1 MSDRKTA
8 VALTSQSHLTK
19 VELTS
24 EEVKN
29 DHVIIEGNFVT
40 PLVKFLPGLLPKET
54 EKAHFQVLVFCTKLL
69 NPTSSRE
76 SSIAKLFSNLII
88 SP

>member
-8 VALTSQSHLTK
+8 VELTSQSHLTK

-29 DHVIIEGNFVT
+29 DHVIIEGNFIT

-54 EKAHFQVLVFCTKLL
+54 EKAHFQVLVCIRLCM
-69 NPTSSRE
+69 
-76 SSIAKLFSNLII
+76 
-88 SP
+88 

>member
-8 VALTSQSHLTK
+8 VELTSQSHLTK

-54 EKAHFQVLVFCTKLL
+54 EKAHFQVLVCTKLCRAQDPSLL
-69 NPTSSRE
+69 NSAEILS
-76 SSIAKLFSNLII
+76 FS
-88 SP
+88 PDF

>member
-54 EKAHFQVLVFCTKLL
+54 EKAHFQVLVCTKLIHILHRAQDPPLL
-69 NPTSSRE
+69 NSSQ
-76 SSIAKLFSNLII
+76 IL
-88 SP
+88 